1 MKIFQTTILIRSM
14 RFSLIILALVTADDT
29 QAKEGMWI
37 PTLLNAVEGD
47 MQAMGMHL
55 SAEDIYSIN
64 DGSLKDAVVHFN
76 GGCTA
81 EMISAEGLLL
91 TNHHCGFGQIAF
103 HSTVENDY
111 LKDGFWA
118 MTRAEELVNSDLFA
132 RFIHRIED
140 VTENIATAEDPEQM
154 KKDLVE
160 AATAGNGLEG
170 KVVAFDFGNSHYL
183 ITTITYNDV
192 RLVGAPPS
200 AVGKFGGDTDN
211 WVWPRHT
218 GDFSMFRIYANAD
231 NQPADYSADNV
242 PFRPRHHFPVN
253 VGGTKEGDFTMVFG
267 FPGRT
272 EQYLTSDAVA
282 RVIDELN
289 PARIDMREASLE
301 VINAAR
307 TESAALRIAYAD
319 KQSSIANAWKKWI
332 GQNKGLIELDAIGQ
346 KRALEMQFMAR
357 ASAAENVG
365 WMRLIS
371 SMQAENEALFPFQ
384 MARSMFIEWVYYG
397 PDILSYAQSFA
408 LLIQNW
414 ESLEEKGELDG
425 AISDLKGKT
434 SNHFRQYEAR
444 VDEGVMAALL
454 DPYREHLDVQFVP
467 ESMQNATNAEDWASS
482 IFEKSVF
489 ADSEKIKAMLDKPN
503 RKAFSKLAKD
513 PAFQLVQAMR
523 NVYFNRV
530 AGEYRAHAS
539 ALDSLTGEYTSALR
553 ALFPEKA
560 FFPDANSTMR
570 LTYGKVEGS
579 SPYDGMEYRPFTTA
593 KGILQKF
600 IPGDADFDLPLD
612 LVEALRAGEWGEY
625 ADDSG
630 NLPVC
635 FTGSNHTTGGNSG
648 SPAIDG
654 DGYLVGINFDRSWES
669 TMSDILFDESRCRN
683 IMVDI
688 RYVLWITDVYAGAG
702 HLVDEMTCVRTVEP

>member
-1 MKIFQTTILIRSM
+1 M
-14 RFSLIILALVTADDT
+14 
-29 QAKEGMWI
+29 
-37 PTLLNAVEGD
+37 
-47 MQAMGMHL
+47 
-55 SAEDIYSIN
+55 
-64 DGSLKDAVVHFN
+64 
-76 GGCTA
+76 
-81 EMISAEGLLL
+81 
-91 TNHHCGFGQIAF
+91 
-103 HSTVENDY
+103 
-111 LKDGFWA
+111 
-118 MTRAEELVNSDLFA
+118 
-132 RFIHRIED
+132 
-140 VTENIATAEDPEQM
+140 
-154 KKDLVE
+154 
-160 AATAGNGLEG
+160 
-170 KVVAFDFGNSHYL
+170 
-183 ITTITYNDV
+183 
-192 RLVGAPPS
+192 
-200 AVGKFGGDTDN
+200 
-211 WVWPRHT
+211 
-218 GDFSMFRIYANAD
+218 
-231 NQPADYSADNV
+231 
-242 PFRPRHHFPVN
+242 
-253 VGGTKEGDFTMVFG
+253 
-267 FPGRT
+267 
-272 EQYLTSDAVA
+272 
-282 RVIDELN
+282 
-289 PARIDMREASLE
+289 
-301 VINAAR
+301 
-307 TESAALRIAYAD
+307 
-319 KQSSIANAWKKWI
+319 
-332 GQNKGLIELDAIGQ
+332 
-346 KRALEMQFMAR
+346 
-357 ASAAENVG
+357 
-365 WMRLIS
+365 
-371 SMQAENEALFPFQ
+371 
-384 MARSMFIEWVYYG
+384 
-397 PDILSYAQSFA
+397 SYAQSFA
-408 LLIQNW
+408 PLIQNW

-625 ADDSG
+625 ADNSG

>member
-1 MKIFQTTILIRSM
+1 MKIFQTPILVRSM
-14 RFSLIILALVTADDT
+14 RFSLIILALVTANET
-29 QAKEGMWI
+29 LAKEGMWI

-140 VTENIATAEDPEQM
+140 VTENIATAENPEQM

-371 SMQAENEALFPFQ
+371 SIQAENEALFPFQ

-408 LLIQNW
+408 PLIQNW
-414 ESLEEKGELDG
+414 ESLEERGELDG

-434 SNHFRQYEAR
+434 SNHFRQYDAR

-467 ESMQNATNAEDWASS
+467 EKMQNATNAEDWAAS

-489 ADSEKIKAMLDKPN
+489 ADSEKVKGMLDKPN

-530 AGEYRAHAS
+530 ADEYRAHTS